1 MYLPLRHRP
10 QKKGCVTREAYH
22 QLRLT
27 SIQNFD
33 VMTTGNCLNVRH
45 RETAHRG
52 IDILPQSPRLG
63 PQVTRTPTPPWA
75 TSMEVAGPKNRVADA
90 DIVNERSAPSGEDP
104 SVPRKAKRVRVRLD
118 TRIELTDEE
127 LKVPQCFS
135 RAY

>member
-1 MYLPLRHRP
+1 
-10 QKKGCVTREAYH
+10 
-22 QLRLT
+22 
-27 SIQNFD
+27 
-33 VMTTGNCLNVRH
+33 MTTGNCLNVRH

-75 TSMEVAGPKNRVADA
+75 TSTEVAGPENRVADA
-90 DIVNERSAPSGEDP
+90 DIVNENERSAPSGDDP